1 MNGGDGLS
9 KMTKLFRFRSIIL
22 GIAIIWGALLA
33 VGFISNHSLAEM
45 IISTLSVF
53 FFSWLYV
60 IIGEVDCLS
69 K

>member
-1 MNGGDGLS
+1 MREGDGMS
-9 KMTKLFRFRSIIL
+9 KMTKFIRSLIL
-22 GIAIIWGALLA
+22 GNAIMCGALLA
-33 VGFISNHSLAEM
+33 VVFISNHSLAEM